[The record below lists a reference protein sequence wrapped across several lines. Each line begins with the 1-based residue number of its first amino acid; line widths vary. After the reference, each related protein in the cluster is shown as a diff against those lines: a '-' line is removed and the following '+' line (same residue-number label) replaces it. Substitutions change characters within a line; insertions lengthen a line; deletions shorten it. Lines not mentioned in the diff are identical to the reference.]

1 MLPVFHGER
10 DPPMIPQI
18 LGIYCSQK
26 TEKMGTGGTAKD
38 FVQKIYWFIL
48 QLDDESFL
56 VYPLGDA
63 YIPLAV
69 TKRITVKEF
78 ISHYLPEPVYYRD
91 HTFPIVSSIQRKL
104 REQDGLDGLDAK
116 EKDFIKLLGLAKK
129 ETPSELTS
137 EQLALRIIAQA
148 SLDAQ
153 RLEMAQRKNIN
164 TFGIQLRKDKNF
176 DGAINYYQK
185 ALDLNPADDHVH
197 FNIARAYFDKNDL
210 EKSLSYLDHALKINP
225 DFLEAAKF
233 RNYILR
239 TTGVQ
244 DPRAGD
250 MPQAAP
256 QPKVQ
261 TKAQDKAQPKAQ
273 DDVADLGENDSNL
286 EFDDLG
292 IDRRRRPRLSLREHG
307 VKHICMVR
315 RGDETFKAALL
326 DISQTGAKLLLP
338 RDFEVIIQAG
348 DVLVLDSRIPITGN
362 GAAPAIRCVGR
373 WARDKQF
380 GVMFE
385 SELPLDIDELPV
397 LLKKDKP

>member
-1 MLPVFHGER
+1 
-10 DPPMIPQI
+10 MIPQI
-18 LGIYCSQK
+18 LGVYCSQK

-48 QLDDESFL
+48 QLDPESFL

-91 HTFPIVSSIQRKL
+91 YTFPIVRSIQRKL
-104 REQDGLDGLDAK
+104 HEQGGLDGLDAK
-116 EKDFIKLLGLAKK
+116 EKDFLKLLGLAKK
-129 ETPSELTS
+129 EAPCELTA
-137 EQLALRIIAQA
+137 EQLAVRIIAQA
-148 SLDAQ
+148 GLDAQ

-185 ALDLNPADDHVH
+185 ALDLNPQDDHVH
-197 FNIARAYFDKNDL
+197 FNIARAYFDKNDI
-210 EKSLSYLDHALKINP
+210 EKSLAYLEHALKINP
-225 DFLEAAKF
+225 GFVEADKF

-239 TTGVQ
+239 T
-244 DPRAGD
+244 AGAED
-250 MPQAAP
+250 FRPGGMPQAAP

-261 TKAQDKAQPKAQ
+261 ARPQPKAQ
-273 DDVADLGENDSNL
+273 DAPQPMKQEDGPELGENDPNL

-292 IDRRRRPRLSLREHG
+292 VDRRKRPRLSLRQHG
-307 VKHICMVR
+307 VKHICTVR
-315 RGDETFKAALL
+315 RGEATFKAALL
-326 DISQTGAKLLLP
+326 DISQTGARLLLP
-338 RDFEVIIQAG
+338 RDFEEKIQEG

-362 GAAPAIRCVGR
+362 GAAPAVRCVGR

-385 SELPLDIDELPV
+385 SELPLDLDELPV